1 LHWQSV
7 PEELAQ
13 ALERQPG
20 LQPGQELQL
29 VLQQAPER
37 VQVQP
42 RQLEPV
48 FQPL

>member
-1 LHWQSV
+1 V

-13 ALERQPG
+13 ALER
-20 LQPGQELQL
+20 QPGQELQL